1 MCDESIFYS
10 FASVNVLCT
19 CSLYNVARVNIPRRI
34 MNRIRKQRIKMAA
47 TMYVLGS
54 PCTVLCAKSW
64 GITAVDEEL
73 ESVNKFHYKA
83 QSCFDIMPYCYIGVL
98 HAYNNQLP
106 GNLTKTEFSEIG
118 EIYFQNTT
126 VQYMHKDRCYQLQ
139 CILELHNLLGKHD
152 SENAIL
158 ITPRKVLLSRWTV
171 LNSNL
176 NLKNNQKMD

>member
-83 QSCFDIMPYCYIGVL
+83 QSCFDIMPYCYIAWSVL
-98 HAYNNQLP
+98 EFFMLVTTNCLEIWRKLSFQRLEKYTFKIQQYN
-106 GNLTKTEFSEIG
+106 T
-118 EIYFQNTT
+118 
-126 VQYMHKDRCYQLQ
+126 
-139 CILELHNLLGKHD
+139 CIKIDVINY
-152 SENAIL
+152 N
-158 ITPRKVLLSRWTV
+158 VY
-171 LNSNL
+171 
-176 NLKNNQKMD
+176 